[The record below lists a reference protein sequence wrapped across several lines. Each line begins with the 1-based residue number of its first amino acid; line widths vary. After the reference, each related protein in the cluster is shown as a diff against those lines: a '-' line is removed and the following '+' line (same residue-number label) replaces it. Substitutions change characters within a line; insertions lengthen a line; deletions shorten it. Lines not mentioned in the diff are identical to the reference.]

1 MFRAALFDTI
11 GCDDYVLWLEYGRV
25 ELAVPAVRENV
36 VGMIKVSK
44 VMRVMT
50 SKTQSNPRIFDF
62 VRKMTPK
69 RALAQMCSK
78 LLHPNVCCC

>member
-11 GCDDYVLWLEYGRV
+11 GCDDYVLWLEYVKV
-25 ELAVPAVRENV
+25 ELVVPAVRENV

-50 SKTQSNPRIFDF
+50 SKTQSNPRMFDF

-69 RALAQMCSK
+69 RALAQICSM
-78 LLHPNVCCC
+78 LLHPNVCRC